1 MSARTLALLGL
12 TTTLL
17 VCALLYWPTMHGP
30 FLFDDLPNLASL
42 DSIEHLSSW
51 RDVGVYLSQPRNL
64 PGRPVAMLSFLL
76 QKASWPDQPFPFRLV
91 NIGIHLFNG
100 LLVFALARR
109 ISRHWLSRQA
119 MTGSLENRAWLVA
132 WLTAAAWLLNPIQL
146 SGVVLVV
153 QRMTLLMA
161 MFMLLGLLAYVQ
173 ALLAT
178 ERPAWRRGA
187 WMALGL
193 GACMALA
200 FLSKENG
207 ILLPVYAL
215 VLDVTLLRADVQRL
229 PPTLAWMR
237 RLLIWPVTLFVI
249 AYLVWTLPNEWG
261 HASTRDFTVGERLLT
276 EPRILFDYLG
286 KIFLPRFG
294 LYGLYHDGYVVSR
307 DLLSPWTTLPALLAL
322 IGALAAALAGLRR
335 WPLFALAVLWYLG
348 GQLLES
354 STVMLELYFEHRN
367 YMPLVG
373 PLFALALF
381 VVRQPGGQQQRLLY
395 LVSGLWLLACCI
407 TTALSARV
415 YASEDRLALV
425 WASAQPDSVRA
436 QTYLTD
442 RLYKHG
448 QPATAL
454 QVLDKAS
461 QGHPNDISLA
471 IDRVLLKCV
480 QSQLTQADIDRLN
493 ALLRTASFRQSQL
506 ENMEALRTVA
516 AQGTCPVL
524 TSDAWLGIADALLS
538 NPEYRNNGMAA
549 GFIHYQKHYWAVTQG
564 NLGMAIRELDLTYQN
579 DPDANVPRL
588 QAKYLVSAHLY
599 DRAITVLRGTDY
611 TRLPLLRR
619 LLVDDR
625 AINEAEIVEIE
636 KMRKTAHDASGKAG

>member
-1 MSARTLALLGL
+1 MSARTRALLGL
-12 TTTLL
+12 TLTLL
-17 VCALLYWPTMHGP
+17 VCALLYWPAMHGP
-30 FLFDDLPNLASL
+30 FLFDDFPNLAAL
-42 DSIEHLSSW
+42 DSIEHPSSW
-51 RDVGVYLSQPRNL
+51 RDLGVYLSQPRNF
-64 PGRPVAMLSFLL
+64 PGRPLAMLSFLL
-76 QKASWPDQPFPFRLV
+76 QKASWPDHPFPFRLI
-91 NIGIHLFNG
+91 NLGIHLFNG
-100 LLVFALARR
+100 ILVFALVERVSRR
-109 ISRHWLSRQA
+109 WLSGPS
-119 MTGSLENRAWLVA
+119 TPDSLNARAWLVA

-146 SGVVLVV
+146 SGVLLVV

-173 ALLAT
+173 GLLAT
-178 ERPAWRRGA
+178 ERPTWRRGTL
-187 WMALGL
+187 MALGL
-193 GACMALA
+193 GVCMGLA

-207 ILLPVYAL
+207 ILLPIYAL
-215 VLDVTLLRADVQRL
+215 ALDATLLRSDVQRL
-229 PPTLAWMR
+229 PPALAWVR
-237 RLLIWPVTLFVI
+237 RLLIWPVTLFVA
-249 AYLVWTLPNEWG
+249 AYLIWTLPAEWG
-261 HASTRDFTVGERLLT
+261 HASTRDFTVGQRLLT

-294 LYGLYHDGYVVSR
+294 LYGLYHDGYIVSR
-307 DLLSPWTTLPALLAL
+307 NLLSPWTTLPALLVL
-322 IGALAAALAGLRR
+322 IGALAAALAWLRR

-348 GQLLES
+348 GQLIES

-367 YMPLVG
+367 YMPLIG
-373 PLFALALF
+373 PLMALALF
-381 VVRQPGGQQQRLLY
+381 VVRQPGGQQRRLLY
-395 LVSGLWLLACCI
+395 LGTGLWLLACCI

-425 WASAQPDSVRA
+425 WANTQPDSVRA

-454 QVLDKAS
+454 QVLEKVA
-461 QGHPNDISLA
+461 QGHRNDISLA
-471 IDRVLLKCV
+471 IDRILLKCV
-480 QSQLTQADIDRLN
+480 QNDLVQADIERLN
-493 ALLRTASFRQSQL
+493 SLLRTASFRQAQL
-506 ENMEALRTVA
+506 ENLETLRTIG

-549 GFIHYQKHYWAVTQG
+549 GFIHYQKHYWAVSQG
-564 NLGMAIRELDLTYQN
+564 NLGMAIHELDLTYQN

-599 DRAITVLRGTDY
+599 DRAIGVLRGTDY

-625 AINEAEIVEIE
+625 AINEAEILEIE
-636 KMRKTAHDASGKAG
+636 KMRKNGRNASEKAG